1 MTCNCNQHSP
11 FLWRKHK
18 RDSIFMGNPYF
29 RPKGNTGKTTGQI
42 QTDQIE
48 KRRAKGEEPGYL
60 KGISRKREE
69 ELLQYRVFGV
79 YSRAVSPIK
88 PHKNKHEK

>member
-11 FLWRKHK
+11 FLWHKHE
-18 RDSIFMGNPYF
+18 RDSIFMSNPHF
-29 RPKGNTGKTTGQI
+29 RPRGNTGKTTAQI

-48 KRRAKGEEPGYL
+48 KRRAKGEEPGFL

-69 ELLQYRVFGV
+69 EMLQYRVFGV

-88 PHKNKHEK
+88 PYKNKHEK